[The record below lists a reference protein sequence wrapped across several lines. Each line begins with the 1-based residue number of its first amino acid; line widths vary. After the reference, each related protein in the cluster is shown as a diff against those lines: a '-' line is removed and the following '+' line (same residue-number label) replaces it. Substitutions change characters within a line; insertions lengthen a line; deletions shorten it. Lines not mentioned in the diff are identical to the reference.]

1 MDDYKY
7 PGLIIENSKNLNLT
21 IDKETVPKQLLEL
34 SIVGSCAGTRDRR
47 RETGNVRQKT
57 CSETVMGE
65 YFF

>member
-1 MDDYKY
+1 M
-7 PGLIIENSKNLNLT
+7 
-21 IDKETVPKQLLEL
+21 PKQLLEL

-65 YFF
+65 FFFKYGSVAQFFYGANLVF